1 VPPFASTTHVGLIQV
16 LGPTTSIRGN
26 AVLQVQQ
33 RSTFVTV
40 LAWIFIVL
48 SGFGTVIAILQN
60 IMVFTVFRGPEISQA
75 MQAPAPPGMPSA
87 AAFMTSHVYLFFLA
101 FLLASAFT
109 LASAIGLLK
118 RWNWARLC
126 FVGMM
131 VLGILWNLGGLA
143 LQFSMFSS
151 MQHQFSGANMHGGP
165 DMQPFLIAI
174 AVVSVLFA
182 VVFSVLFGWITKR
195 LLSPAVAAE
204 FRR

>member
-1 VPPFASTTHVGLIQV
+1 
-16 LGPTTSIRGN
+16 
-26 AVLQVQQ
+26 VLQVQQ

-40 LAWIFIVL
+40 LAWIFIAL
-48 SGFGTVIAILQN
+48 SGFGTVVAILQN
-60 IMVFTVFRGPEISQA
+60 IMMFTVFRGPEISQA

-87 AAFMTSHVYLFFLA
+87 AAFMMSHVYLFFLA
-101 FLLASAFT
+101 FLLTSAFT
-109 LASAIGLLK
+109 LTSSIGLLK

-126 FVGMM
+126 FVGIM

-151 MQHQFSGANMHGGP
+151 MQHQFSAASTHGGP
-165 DMQPFLIAI
+165 DMRPFLIAI

-182 VVFSVLFGWITKR
+182 VGFSVLFGWITKR
-195 LLSPAVAAE
+195 LLSPVVAAE